1 MFGQDND
8 NDQNQQD
15 NQGYGVQP
23 ADNPASLGSDDAAG
37 QDYHNTTPASD
48 APPVAPA
55 VVPTSPSTSI
65 GGADDLLRIKQEA
78 LQHLSPL
85 VGHLDQSAEEKF
97 KTTMMMIQAAD
108 DQSLVSAA
116 YETAKLIE
124 DEKARAQALLDII
137 NEINYFTQKNKEPS

>member
-8 NDQNQQD
+8 DGQNQQD
-15 NQGYGVQP
+15 NQGYVNQL
-23 ADNPASLGSDDAAG
+23 ADNPTTTGADDATG
-37 QDYHNTTPASD
+37 QDYGAT
-48 APPVAPA
+48 APMVTNSVPA
-55 VVPTSPSTSI
+55 VSADSGTSS
-65 GGADDLLRIKQEA
+65 GAADDLLRIKQEA

-85 VGHLDQSAEEKF
+85 VGHLDQNPEEKF

-116 YETAKLIE
+116 YETAKLIK

-137 NEINYFTQKNKEPS
+137 NEINYFTQKNKQ